1 MARVGGRNAA
11 FAWFA
16 GLVCIAVVG
25 ALVWFALPAIPVAA
39 QWIGATLHAQAA
51 APPAAVAPTSV
62 PSDSPSPSVMPAD
75 CRALYS
81 DALWAALTQGGRLI
95 TTAGPVRVDAALKQ
109 ALDATPALTCA
120 WRSDTGD
127 ITTTLYRTSG
137 PAAQLAAAA
146 LSAAGYTCAAGTV
159 VQCERDRGA
168 SAQVHS
174 AGPGAWVATT
184 FGAWRPDGYA
194 SEVAARVF
202 PAG

>member
-1 MARVGGRNAA
+1 MARIGGRNVA

-16 GLVCIAVVG
+16 GLVCLAIVG
-25 ALVWFALPAIPVAA
+25 ALAWFALPAIPVAA
-39 QWIGATLHAQAA
+39 QWMGAALRGPSA
-51 APPAAVAPTSV
+51 APPAAVAPTAA
-62 PSDSPSPSVMPAD
+62 PSPGSSPSAMPAD
-75 CRALYS
+75 CRALYP
-81 DALWAALTQGGRLI
+81 DALWAALTQSGRLI

-109 ALDATPALTCA
+109 ALVATPALTCA
-120 WRSDTGD
+120 WRSDAGD

-168 SAQVHS
+168 SAQIHS